1 MRNLEKARKEAR
13 AVLNEEYDI
22 TAGEIKE
29 LHSMNELDKI
39 TGAFDLGVTAGAKS
53 SAVPDEADLM
63 ELLDKLSLDQMV
75 TVIEYMQ
82 KLLIENAAEKVK
94 TCPTCGSGELSKDD
108 RFVVCDNCGAGGYF
122 KVFDGGDVRLFWE
135 KDRKKERI
143 Q

>member
-1 MRNLEKARKEAR
+1 MRNLEKAREEAR
-13 AVLNEEYDI
+13 AVLNRKYDI
-22 TAGEIKE
+22 TAGEIEE

-63 ELLDKLSLDQMV
+63 ELLDKLSLDKMI

-82 KLLIENAAEKVK
+82 KLLIENAAEKI
-94 TCPTCGSGELSKDD
+94 TACPSCGSGELSKDD
-108 RFVVCDNCGAGGYF
+108 RFIVCDNCGAGGYF
-122 KVFDGGDVRLFWE
+122 KVFEGGDVRLFWE
-135 KDRKKERI
+135 KDRKEYR